1 MTSYSNSRMRK
12 FVLLGAAGLLVLT
25 SAASS
30 RPAPSES
37 RCHTITFEGE
47 ILAGQPFKRDI
58 GGGLMLELIPQN
70 FGDAKAAL
78 SGWRI
83 EILGNSGKPPPAS
96 RDDYIYLVNLPLRFN
111 PSQDIGTSY
120 GISVEEKLRY
130 VLTYAFVLNKTDYK
144 KMVYILDD
152 ALWPYAARNPEAAD
166 ERYLST
172 LGTLELGEL
181 RFAALRHLTADRG
194 QSIREL
200 HFRMDVTTPRSFKF
214 SPMFAAHPSACP
226 VPR

>member
-58 GGGLMLELIPQN
+58 GGGLTLELMPQKL
-70 FGDAKAAL
+70 GATGAL

-83 EILGNSGKPPPAS
+83 QIMGNSGKMPPAN

-111 PSQDIGTSY
+111 PTQDIGTSY

-152 ALWPYAARNPEAAD
+152 ALWPYAARNPERAD

-181 RFAALRHLTADRG
+181 RFAALRHLAADRG

-200 HFRMDVTTPRSFKF
+200 HFRADVTTPRSFKF
-214 SPMFAAHPSACP
+214 SPMFAARPSACP
-226 VPR
+226 SHR